1 MTPYDEV
8 DPSEMVKGYRYGKEY
23 VPMPSDMDGLLKI
36 SAPAA
41 AIALLGTLQRRRY
54 PHATSFMSDARGLAA
69 TDGDARAAAAL
80 AAISKALSLEGLI
93 GVARFVP
100 RKDATPEFVALV
112 PDDGALLI

>member
-1 MTPYDEV
+1 
-8 DPSEMVKGYRYGKEY
+8 MVKGYRYGKEY

-41 AIALLGTLQRRRY
+41 AIALLGTLPRRRY

-80 AAISKALSLEGLI
+80 AAISKALSRSRASTRRIRQL
-93 GVARFVP
+93 
-100 RKDATPEFVALV
+100 LV
-112 PDDGALLI
+112 VVKRRYSYH